1 MINIFAE
8 TVVRKF
14 LLLVLT
20 CLCSVV
26 TAVFVARAE
35 PLKSGD
41 RHEGEKVAYLLP
53 KDKEEGHRGAQQ
65 HGIIAAV
72 SDISTPLTWFEAKE
86 TCDSLT
92 WRGFSD
98 WSLPDKEALEKL
110 FEGKLVIGGFRD
122 ADYWSSS
129 TDKPY
134 SAWSKRFVD
143 GKEDIRS
150 SENRLWV
157 RPIRKF

>member
-1 MINIFAE
+1 MINLFAE
-8 TVVRKF
+8 TAVRKF
-14 LLLVLT
+14 LLLVLA

-35 PLKSGD
+35 ALKSGNL
-41 RHEGEKVAYLLP
+41 HEGERVAYLLP
-53 KDKEEGHRGAQQ
+53 TDKEERHRGSQQ

-72 SDISTPLTWFEAKE
+72 SDISTPLTWLEAKE

-98 WSLPDKEALEKL
+98 WSLPDKEELGKL
-110 FEGKLVIGGFRD
+110 FEGKSVIGGFRD

-134 SAWSKRFVD
+134 RAWSKSFVD

-150 SENRLWV
+150 LDNRLWV
-157 RPIRKF
+157 RPIRIF